1 MNAYLKGGCLA
12 IYLLA
17 VLGSYIAFPFGI
29 ALTLKVVAVT
39 LVAAHALGVAD
50 RIRQRQEAPGAV
62 DRQHRT
68 NAALLASALE
78 AVGETVV
85 ARD

>member
-39 LVAAHALGVAD
+39 LVAAHARELLIAFGSV
-50 RIRQRQEAPGAV
+50 RKHPGPLI
-62 DRQHRT
+62 DSI
-68 NAALLASALE
+68 ALTLLFWLLHWKPLAKRS
-78 AVGETVV
+78 
-85 ARD
+85 